1 MSENFKI
8 VCKPLNCILLVNRF
22 DLEEEKELYDE
33 IKLKISKALDP
44 IDITGYMEFVINT
57 FLVKPEAFFK
67 KISKDSKEE
76 VVKAVYECIVEIYPP
91 FMLEFICEDL
101 NQGIFAAGI
110 RQIFVQA
117 LNEAEMFSGT
127 QEQVVRLGLTDLKD
141 LEYFS
146 KYLKK
151 NIIGQDEAVESVID
165 SLKLIVA
172 GLSKTAS
179 FFFVGP
185 TGVGKTQLGR
195 LLGKKYSGNFMKIN
209 CAEYSG
215 GHEYAKLIGS
225 PPGYVGHSDQSLLA
239 EKAEKSNR
247 WVFLF
252 DEIEKAHPKFY
263 DFLLSM
269 LDDGTVTDN
278 MGKVLDFS
286 ESIFIFTSNQ
296 GMHGL
301 KFGPTMGFGDEELH
315 YKDVKDKIRD
325 SVKKHFSPEFLN
337 RLDHFVNFNALSKE
351 DVRKIVSLEL
361 KGVPVRRHR
370 TLVDYIIENSF
381 SEEYGARNIQR
392 FIKTDVMVKVAQAIL
407 ERKVP
412 KKRGSLYTPK
422 IIDDELHIVDTIDYE
437 EIDNDEYNSSQTS
450 GAGKN

>member
-22 DLEEEKELYDE
+22 DMEEERELYTKV
-33 IKLKISKALDP
+33 KLKISTAREP

-57 FLVKPEAFFK
+57 FLVKPDAFFE
-67 KISKDSKEE
+67 KISTESKDE
-76 VVKAVYECIVEIYPP
+76 VIKAVYDCIVEIYPP

-101 NQGIFAAGI
+101 NQGIFVAGI
-110 RQIFVQA
+110 RQLF
-117 LNEAEMFSGT
+117 LDTLTHHEE
-127 QEQVVRLGLTDLKD
+127 QELIQESVGRFGLTNLKD
-141 LEYFS
+141 LENFS
-146 KYLKK
+146 KFLKK
-151 NIIGQDEAVESVID
+151 HLIGQDEAVESVVN

-195 LLGKKYSGNFMKIN
+195 LLGKKYSGNFMKVN

-225 PPGYVGHSDQSLLA
+225 PPGYVGHSDKSLLA

-263 DFLLSM
+263 DFLLSL

-301 KFGPTMGFGDEELH
+301 KFGPTLGFSDEEVH
-315 YKDVKDKIRD
+315 YADVKDQIRD

-337 RLDHFVNFNALSKE
+337 RLDHFVNFNALTKE
-351 DVRKIVSLEL
+351 NVRKIVSLEL
-361 KGVPVRRHR
+361 KGVPIRKHR
-370 TLVDYIIENSF
+370 KLVDYIIEKSF

-392 FIKTDVMVKVAQAIL
+392 FIKTDVSVKVAEAIL
-407 ERKVP
+407 EQRVP

-422 IIDDELHIVDTIDYE
+422 IIDGELHIVDTISYE
-437 EIDNDEYNSSQTS
+437 EIDNDEYNTSQTS
-450 GAGKN
+450 GA

>member
-1 MSENFKI
+1 
-8 VCKPLNCILLVNRF
+8 
-22 DLEEEKELYDE
+22 
-33 IKLKISKALDP
+33 
-44 IDITGYMEFVINT
+44 
-57 FLVKPEAFFK
+57 
-67 KISKDSKEE
+67 
-76 VVKAVYECIVEIYPP
+76 
-91 FMLEFICEDL
+91 
-101 NQGIFAAGI
+101 
-110 RQIFVQA
+110 
-117 LNEAEMFSGT
+117 MFSGT